1 MAKRVKRNPYRIAFQ
16 LLIVALLGYLV
27 IRPFVDRSY
36 IADFEAYCPFGGLQA
51 FSSYITSNSLAC
63 SMTATQIF
71 MGLALIAGVILF
83 SKLFCSHIC
92 PIGTFT
98 EWLGRM
104 GGKLKV
110 NFTVKGIAD
119 RLLRIVK
126 YALLFITF
134 YFTISSSELFC
145 KKFDPYYAV
154 FSGFSSDIVISYVAI
169 TLLLVIAGSFF
180 IRQFWCK
187 YACPLS
193 AASNIFS
200 NSYIFIGITA
210 LYALLTLA
218 FHLSISW
225 VWLLA
230 ALCIAGVLIETI
242 TLRTFGFS
250 VFRINHNH
258 EKCVSCT
265 LCDKA
270 CPMSIKVTE
279 YDKVQHIDCH
289 LCGDCVAA
297 CPEKGALTIRHHTTL
312 WLPGLAALILIV
324 AGLGFSLMTD
334 IPTISL
340 KWGNKQQ
347 MANAGVYQQSGLT
360 SIKCFGSSMSFA
372 NHMKELD
379 GVLGVETF
387 VSDHS
392 VRVFYDKSKI
402 SDEDI
407 SVAIFTPVSRLLS
420 APDPGLSNVSVCEFS
435 IDQFFD
441 PNDADLLSTR
451 FSQNK
456 GILAM
461 QTIFGEPV
469 HAKVYYDPRQI
480 TPVKINALIE
490 QRKVTWEEDGTLQV
504 AKTNFKVAGQ
514 VEKPA
519 LTQQDYLLEMY
530 EPVSLTFNGFEEYS
544 ADQLE
549 TIEFDFHDSAD
560 PGVVDM
566 PWYLLS
572 HLSNDNG
579 VVSFESKATN
589 HGFVLLLKIVKA
601 KTSKQRIDKLI
612 NEPVLKV
619 HLSDGTEESVPNPY
633 KF

>member
-1 MAKRVKRNPYRIAFQ
+1 MAKRVKRNSYRLAFQ

-27 IRPFVDRSY
+27 VRPIIDRSY
-36 IADFEAYCPFGGLQA
+36 VADFEAYCPFGGLQA
-51 FSSYITSNSLAC
+51 FSSYLTSNSLAC

-71 MGLALIAGVILF
+71 MGLALIVGVLLF

-92 PIGTFT
+92 PIGTLT

-110 NFTVKGIAD
+110 NFTIKGIAD
-119 RLLRIVK
+119 RFLRIVK

-145 KKFDPYYAV
+145 KTFDPYYAI

-169 TLLLVIAGSFF
+169 SLLLVIAGSFF
-180 IRQFWCK
+180 VRQFWCK

-210 LYALLTLA
+210 LYALLTLG
-218 FHLSISW
+218 FNLSISW

-230 ALCIAGVLIETI
+230 VLCIAGALIETNK
-242 TLRTFGFS
+242 LRTFGFS
-250 VFRINHNH
+250 VFRINRDHD
-258 EKCVSCT
+258 KCVSCK

-270 CPMSIKVTE
+270 CPMQIKVSE
-279 YDKVQHIDCH
+279 LDKVHNIDCH
-289 LCGDCVAA
+289 LCGDCVAS
-297 CPEKGALTIRHHTTL
+297 CPEKDALTISHHKNL
-312 WLPGLAALILIV
+312 WLPGLAVLVLII
-324 AGLGFSLMTD
+324 AGLGFSMITD

-340 KWGNKQQ
+340 KWGNDQQ
-347 MANAGVYQQSGLT
+347 MSQAGVYHQSGLT

-392 VRVFYDKSKI
+392 VKVFYDKSKI
-402 SDEDI
+402 CDEDI
-407 SVAIFTPVSRLLS
+407 SKAIFTPVSRLLS
-420 APDPGLSNVSVCEFS
+420 TPDRNLSNVSVCEFS

-441 PNDADLLSTR
+441 PNDADLLSIR

-456 GILAM
+456 GVLAM

-480 TPVKINALIE
+480 TSDKINALIE
-490 QRKVTWEEDGTLQV
+490 QRKVTWEEEGALQV
-504 AKTNFKVAGQ
+504 AKTNFKVAGK

-519 LTQQDYLLEMY
+519 LAQRDYLLEMY
-530 EPVSLTFNGFEEYS
+530 EPVSLTFNNMEEYS
-544 ADQLE
+544 SDQLE
-549 TIEFDFHDSAD
+549 TLEYDFHSAAD
-560 PGVVDM
+560 PELVDM

-572 HLSNDNG
+572 HLSNDKG
-579 VVSFESKATN
+579 VVSFESTATD
-589 HGFVLLLKIVKA
+589 HGFVLLLKIVKD